1 MSHLKQTLHN
11 FYMKILETIP
21 TSKQGLKS
29 LGLVPK
35 ISVSGEPGILLSS
48 PMWLLI
54 IAVYPIVICILSLLS
69 R

>member
-11 FYMKILETIP
+11 FYMKILETIS

-35 ISVSGEPGILLSS
+35 ISVSGES
-48 PMWLLI
+48 
-54 IAVYPIVICILSLLS
+54 
-69 R
+69 